1 MTITHTSRRIVEDA
15 IDAAVDI
22 VDNKIHALKTKNE
35 KEFSESTNRIIMV
48 ARMII
53 DTRLHLERIMME
65 DGYVEEEGKP
75 DDQGSL
81 LLAEDD

>member
-22 VDNKIHALKTKNE
+22 VDNKLHAMRTKSE
-35 KEFSESTNRIIMV
+35 REFSESSNRVIMI

-53 DTRLHLERIMME
+53 DTRLHLERIMLE
-65 DGYVEEEGKP
+65 DAYVEDEGKTSDP
-75 DDQGSL
+75 DL
-81 LLAEDD
+81 FTKTDD